1 MASAWASLKSE
12 AKTLEQYVERRLHS
26 SAGAAA
32 AGGDVEAGDPALVR
46 LREID
51 DSLGKL
57 ASVVERLGAAAAA
70 SASAANAAVAQV
82 RRGARGA
89 ARRGAAR
96 RRGGDGRARALE
108 GSRAP
113 HAPLPPTPP
122 SSFLSQRFRDVLG
135 DLRGE
140 HRRQAAAHAERAN
153 TSALLGAAR
162 RDAGGGGGGS
172 GGGGS
177 AATADEILLRERA
190 SLQGSARAVD
200 DILAQAAAT
209 GEMLA
214 AQRAVIGAAAGRLGG
229 FITRLPGATALA
241 GAIGARRGRNDTIVG
256 LVVAACVC
264 YSAYFLLS
272 RR

>member
-1 MASAWASLKSE
+1 MRPS
-12 AKTLEQYVERRLHS
+12 RRC
-26 SAGAAA
+26 
-32 AGGDVEAGDPALVR
+32 
-46 LREID
+46 
-51 DSLGKL
+51 
-57 ASVVERLGAAAAA
+57 
-70 SASAANAAVAQV
+70 
-82 RRGARGA
+82 GA
-89 ARRGAAR
+89 ARRAAATVAHVHSKAAAR
-96 RRGGDGRARALE
+96 LTRR
-108 GSRAP
+108 S
-113 HAPLPPTPP
+113 LPPP

-162 RDAGGGGGGS
+162 RDAGGGGGGG

-190 SLQGSARAVD
+190 SLQGSTRAVD